1 MINRTRG
8 SSRQLL
14 WAMSLSLGMLL
25 SACSWVPKGASQLDV
40 GIEDRGVA
48 SWYGE
53 SFHGKQAANG
63 ELFDMKALT
72 AAHRTLPLG
81 SVVRVVNLANGKHL
95 HVRITD
101 RGPYV
106 NGRIL
111 DLSRGAAARLGMV
124 EGGLSVVRVQLVG
137 ERRPVALLSSE
148 AMGTVSV
155 ALILGLEQ
163 APSGAT
169 EPIPSAWGKS
179 DPLLVYPLQLPPGD
193 IWIQQ
198 RARRLTGMQAADQ
211 PTVPKL
217 QQSFSTSN
225 VWKEPTIVVGDEP
238 QPGDV
243 SGGPVWVPTG
253 ASHLDVGIQ
262 DRGVASWYGESF
274 HGNRQLMGSCSIWW
288 N

>member
-1 MINRTRG
+1 MIGRTRG
-8 SSRQLL
+8 NSRQLL

-25 SACSWVPKGASQLDV
+25 SACSWVPKGASHLDV

-63 ELFDMKALT
+63 ELFDMEALT

-106 NGRIL
+106 NSRIL
-111 DLSRGAAARLGMV
+111 DLSRGAAARLGMM
-124 EGGLSVVRVQLVG
+124 EGGLSIVRIQLVG
-137 ERRPVALLSSE
+137 ERRPAALLSSE
-148 AMGTVSV
+148 AMETVSV

-163 APSGAT
+163 ASSGAT
-169 EPIPSAWGKS
+169 EPLPSAWEKS
-179 DPLLVYPLQLPPGD
+179 DSLLVYPLRLLPGD

-198 RARRLTGMQAADQ
+198 RARRLTGMQAADHIDHTEIA
-211 PTVPKL
+211 TVIL
-217 QQSFSTSN
+217 T
-225 VWKEPTIVVGDEP
+225 
-238 QPGDV
+238 
-243 SGGPVWVPTG
+243 
-253 ASHLDVGIQ
+253 
-262 DRGVASWYGESF
+262 
-274 HGNRQLMGSCSIWW
+274 
-288 N
+288 

>member
-1 MINRTRG
+1 MSLISR

-14 WAMSLSLGMLL
+14 GVMCLSLGILL
-25 SACSWVPKGASQLDV
+25 GACSWVPTGTSQLDV

-63 ELFDMKALT
+63 ELFEMEALT

-81 SVVRVVNLANGKHL
+81 SVVRVVNLVNGKHL

-106 NGRIL
+106 NSRIL
-111 DLSRGAAARLGMV
+111 DLSRGAAARLGMM

-137 ERRPVALLSSE
+137 ERRPATLLSSE
-148 AMGTVSV
+148 AMETASF

-163 APSGAT
+163 AHSGAT
-169 EPIPSAWGKS
+169 EPSPSAWEKP
-179 DPLLVYPLQLPPGD
+179 DPLLVYPLRLPPGD

-198 RARRLTGMQAADQ
+198 RARRLTGMQAADHTD
-211 PTVPKL
+211 PSMDPA
-217 QQSFSTSN
+217 
-225 VWKEPTIVVGDEP
+225 PD
-238 QPGDV
+238 
-243 SGGPVWVPTG
+243 SGV
-253 ASHLDVGIQ
+253 
-262 DRGVASWYGESF
+262 E
-274 HGNRQLMGSCSIWW
+274 
-288 N
+288 

>member
-1 MINRTRG
+1 MTRQTHG

-25 SACSWVPKGASQLDV
+25 SACSWVPKGTSQLDV

-53 SFHGKQAANG
+53 SFHGRQAANG
-63 ELFDMKALT
+63 ELFDIEALT

-106 NGRIL
+106 HSRIL
-111 DLSRGAAARLGMV
+111 DLSRGAAARLGMM

-137 ERRPVALLSSE
+137 ERWPAALLSSA
-148 AMGTVSV
+148 AMETVSV

-169 EPIPSAWGKS
+169 DPLPSAWEKP
-179 DPLLVYPLQLPPGD
+179 DPQLVYPLRLPPGD

-198 RARRLTGMQAADQ
+198 RTRRLNGMQTADHTDHTEIA
-211 PTVPKL
+211 TVVI
-217 QQSFSTSN
+217 T
-225 VWKEPTIVVGDEP
+225 
-238 QPGDV
+238 
-243 SGGPVWVPTG
+243 
-253 ASHLDVGIQ
+253 
-262 DRGVASWYGESF
+262 
-274 HGNRQLMGSCSIWW
+274 
-288 N
+288 

>member
-1 MINRTRG
+1 MISQSRG

-14 WAMSLSLGMLL
+14 WVLSLSLGMLL

-63 ELFDMKALT
+63 ELFDMEALT

-81 SVVRVVNLANGKHL
+81 SMVRVVNLQNGKHL

-106 NGRIL
+106 NNRIL
-111 DLSRGAAARLGMV
+111 DLSRGAAAQLGMM

-137 ERRPVALLSSE
+137 ERRPAALLSSE
-148 AMGTVSV
+148 AMETVSV
-155 ALILGLEQ
+155 ALILGGLEQ

-169 EPIPSAWGKS
+169 EPLPSAWEKS
-179 DPLLVYPLQLPPGD
+179 DPLVVYPLRMPPGD

-198 RARRLTGMQAADQ
+198 RARRVTGMQAADHTDNTEIA
-211 PTVPKL
+211 TVV
-217 QQSFSTSN
+217 FT
-225 VWKEPTIVVGDEP
+225 
-238 QPGDV
+238 
-243 SGGPVWVPTG
+243 
-253 ASHLDVGIQ
+253 
-262 DRGVASWYGESF
+262 
-274 HGNRQLMGSCSIWW
+274 
-288 N
+288 